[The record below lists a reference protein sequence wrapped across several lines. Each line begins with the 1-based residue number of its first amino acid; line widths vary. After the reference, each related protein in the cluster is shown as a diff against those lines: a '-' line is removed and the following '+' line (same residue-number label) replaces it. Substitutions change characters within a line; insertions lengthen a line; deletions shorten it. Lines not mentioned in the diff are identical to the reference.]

1 MAAVTLNI
9 SFLGESQ
16 RDSATKPRVARN
28 ELPWDHAPGSTTTLK
43 GLRPTGTRSAA
54 RPQPRWG
61 CETPAA
67 FTQGSS
73 SLATLGFVAE
83 SLWDSFQK
91 QNPVSQAPG
100 HPRQKVE
107 NAC

>member
-1 MAAVTLNI
+1 MSPAITGAI
-9 SFLGESQ
+9 FLGESQ

-43 GLRPTGTRSAA
+43 GLWPTGTGSAA

-73 SLATLGFVAE
+73 SLATLGFIAE
-83 SLWDSFQK
+83 SLWDSFQN
-91 QNPVSQAPG
+91 QNPSLPSARSRG
-100 HPRQKVE
+100 QKIE